1 MSQHI
6 PKPIY
11 IQHLEKCQGQL
22 NLLTRRREFR
32 NRSAI
37 ALFEGWD
44 AAGKGGCI
52 RRVIGSLDPRQYQI
66 IPIAAPTDEERA
78 QPYLWR
84 FWRNIPGHGQVTIF
98 DRSWYGR
105 VLVERVEGFC
115 SEDDW
120 MRAYGEINDFEDQLV
135 RNDTIL
141 VKFWLHI
148 SKDEQLVRFRERE
161 KTGFK
166 RFKITEEDWR
176 NRNKWDAYERAVCN
190 MVDRTSTEIAPWTL
204 VEANDKSFARVK
216 VLKTLCERI
225 GKAL

>member
-1 MSQHI
+1 M
-6 PKPIY
+6 PP
-11 IQHLEKCQGQL
+11 
-22 NLLTRRREFR
+22 
-32 NRSAI
+32 A
-37 ALFEGWD
+37 
-44 AAGKGGCI
+44 
-52 RRVIGSLDPRQYQI
+52 
-66 IPIAAPTDEERA
+66 
-78 QPYLWR
+78 
-84 FWRNIPGHGQVTIF
+84 
-98 DRSWYGR
+98 WYGR

-120 MRAYGEINDFEDQLV
+120 IRAYNEINDFEDQLV

-216 VLKTLCERI
+216 VLKTLCEKI
-225 GKAL
+225 GEAL

>member
-1 MSQHI
+1 M
-6 PKPIY
+6 PP
-11 IQHLEKCQGQL
+11 
-22 NLLTRRREFR
+22 
-32 NRSAI
+32 A
-37 ALFEGWD
+37 
-44 AAGKGGCI
+44 
-52 RRVIGSLDPRQYQI
+52 
-66 IPIAAPTDEERA
+66 
-78 QPYLWR
+78 
-84 FWRNIPGHGQVTIF
+84 
-98 DRSWYGR
+98 WYGR

-120 MRAYGEINDFEDQLV
+120 IRAYNEINDFEDQLV

-148 SKDEQLVRFRERE
+148 CKDEQLVRFRERE

-225 GKAL
+225 GEAL